1 MPLVRFKRHRTKSYV
16 RYRIRSPRLF
26 KKSSFR
32 TLDVGRRGHHQLI
45 RARLKST
52 GKYATQAVI
61 VEKGTKPSRQ
71 ILKKARLY

>member
-1 MPLVRFKRHRTKSYV
+1 MPLVRFKRHRTKNYV
-16 RYRIRSPRLF
+16 RYRIRNPKLF
-26 KKSSFR
+26 KKTSFR
-32 TLDVGRRGHHQLI
+32 TLDVGRPGHHQLI

-61 VEKGTKPSRQ
+61 VEKGTRPSKA